1 MVATGEGPT
10 IHLERYFYVEH
21 SFNSM
26 QTLTWALPYED
37 ATMVFSTTRV
47 STDEVLGVGSP
58 LKRSVGRGQ
67 VRDEMRTR
75 LERLRSAYVSR
86 PVGPESP

>member
-1 MVATGEGPT
+1 
-10 IHLERYFYVEH
+10 
-21 SFNSM
+21 M
-26 QTLTWALPYED
+26 QTLTWALAYED
-37 ATMVFSTTRV
+37 ATMVVSTTRV
-47 STDEVLGVGSP
+47 STDEVLGVGSQ

-86 PVGPESP
+86 PVVTESP

>member
-26 QTLTWALPYED
+26 QTLTWALAYED
-37 ATMVFSTTRV
+37 ATMIFSTTRV
-47 STDEVLGVGSP
+47 STDEVLGVGSQ

-67 VRDEMRTR
+67 VRTRCAPGWNGSARRT
-75 LERLRSAYVSR
+75 
-86 PVGPESP
+86 PGDPC